1 MNKKLSILLLVASG
15 LFFVSAKSSEWT
27 SFQFLP
33 NESRQNVGIESD
45 PCEELEVEAHRLAKQ
60 RLNELCGQQLPAE
73 QRSSTQQVNKR
84 LQRCEERLDQLFS
97 TRNYAALYVTPVVFP
112 ASHSLRTGAN
122 GPFSG
127 AHRDDEYSK
136 CNLEESLNRW
146 SRASEARH
154 QTSTQAFPSS
164 IFRGRN

>member
-1 MNKKLSILLLVASG
+1 MNKKLSMSLLVISG
-15 LFFVSAKSSEWT
+15 LIFVPVEPMFLRSPSEKDRHPQRRNEFRGPDFLNDPAAQERALKSYFGTLET
-27 SFQFLP
+27 ANQLFT
-33 NESRQNVGIESD
+33 EDCKRQ
-45 PCEELEVEAHRLAKQ
+45 Q
-60 RLNELCGQQLPAE
+60 RINN
-73 QRSSTQQVNKR
+73 T
-84 LQRCEERLDQLFS
+84 LQRCEDKLDQ
-97 TRNYAALYVTPVVFP
+97 
-112 ASHSLRTGAN
+112 ASYSLRTGAN
-122 GPFSG
+122 EPFSG